1 MGGSGC
7 RRRNRCDNSGMSV
20 KVDIR
25 TLTAEER
32 LTLIGDIWDSLAPV
46 DVPVSKVQADELDR
60 RLDDLDADPDPGIP
74 WNEVLRKL
82 RARTQE

>member
-1 MGGSGC
+1 
-7 RRRNRCDNSGMSV
+7 MSV

-32 LTLIGDIWDSLAPV
+32 LTLIGDIWDSLAPTE
-46 DVPVSKVQADELDR
+46 VPVSQAQRDELDR
-60 RLDDLDADPDPGIP
+60 RLDALEADPDPGIP

-82 RARTQE
+82 RDRTQE